1 MNMTKENYSRDLSSG
16 HPYVYASYEVGFD
29 FGYVAVIDP
38 VQDTI
43 IERIRVGSEPGPMCM
58 DPSEKKL
65 YVINTREDSVSII
78 DIDTCKVL
86 NTVHI
91 GNPFVKFYPNSIFAA
106 PKGNKIYVA
115 QSGPGITIIDFLTDE
130 VIKDVQLA
138 GGISWP
144 FAFAGNE
151 NSSFVYAACRSN
163 DVIAISIDDDTV
175 HPYTDGMEL
184 TFDGSRNPLAV
195 HPDGHTQ
202 VTFGPAGMLTY
213 FDDDSIGYSSTSSL
227 LDNTVSGVYTDD
239 KRLFC
244 TMREDKNYLK
254 VVGNLAIDKNGIVT
268 HKSFADLP
276 SYKGQDKIRLSRT
289 QAYLGVTVQPTYSPV
304 GGVQIIDL
312 HEGYTHLVELPYVGD
327 LAFYSDT
334 KAYVGEGTSIRPI
347 DVATA
352 TALPAIVLGIGTDS
366 LKVNNIISGYS
377 KQSLQ

>member
-1 MNMTKENYSRDLSSG
+1 MNMNKANHSGKLSSG
-16 HPYVYASYEVGFD
+16 HPYVYASYEIGYD

-78 DIDTCKVL
+78 DVDSLKVL

-106 PKGNKIYVA
+106 PTGNKIYVA

-138 GGISWP
+138 GGITWP

-175 HPYTDGMEL
+175 HPYTDGMEF
-184 TFDGSRNPLAV
+184 TFDVNHNPLAV

-213 FDDDSIGYSSTSSL
+213 IDKHSIGYSSTSSL

-244 TMREDKNYLK
+244 TSQQDKAYLK
-254 VVGNLAIDKNGIVT
+254 QFKDLSIDINGNITYDQFSEI
-268 HKSFADLP
+268 P
-276 SYKGQDKIRLSRT
+276 SSKGQDKIRMSRT
-289 QAYLGVTVQPTYSPV
+289 GRYIGVTVQPATSPTAAL
-304 GGVQIIDL
+304 QIIDVKT
-312 HEGYTHLVELPYVGD
+312 GSSSFVRFPYVGD
-327 LAFYSDT
+327 LAFFSDT
-334 KAYVGEGTSIRPI
+334 KAYAGQLSSIRPI

-352 TALPAIVLGIGTDS
+352 KPLPAIVFGDGTDG
-366 LKVNNIISGYS
+366 LKINNIISGYS
-377 KQSLQ
+377 KQSL

>member
-1 MNMTKENYSRDLSSG
+1 MNMIKATHSMKLSSG
-16 HPYVYASYEVGFD
+16 HPYVYASYEVD
-29 FGYVAVIDP
+29 LYIGYVAVIDP

-43 IERIRVGSEPGPMCM
+43 IKRIRVGGEPGPMCM

-78 DIDTCKVL
+78 DLDTFKVL

-115 QSGPGITIIDFLTDE
+115 HSDPGITIIDFLTNE
-130 VIKDVQLA
+130 VIKEVQLDREV
-138 GGISWP
+138 GYP

-151 NSSFVYAACRSN
+151 KSSFVYAACTN
-163 DVIAISIDDDTV
+163 NKVIAISIDDDTV
-175 HPYTDGMEL
+175 HPYGDGIEL
-184 TFDGSRNPLAV
+184 TFDRSRNPLTV
-195 HPDGHTQ
+195 HPLGHTQ

-227 LDNTVSGVYTDD
+227 LDNTVSGIYTDD

-254 VVGNLAIDKNGIVT
+254 VIGNLAIDQNGIVT
-268 HKSFADLP
+268 YKSLADFP
-276 SYKGQDKIRLSRT
+276 SYKGQDKIRLSRK
-289 QAYLGVTVQPTYSPV
+289 QDYIGVTVQPTDSPL

-312 HEGYTHLVELPYVGD
+312 HEGYSHLVELPYVGD
-327 LAFYSDT
+327 MAFFDDT

-352 TALPAIVLGIGTDS
+352 TALPAIVLGVATDH

-377 KQSLQ
+377 KQSL

>member
-1 MNMTKENYSRDLSSG
+1 MNINKANHSGKLSSG
-16 HPYVYASYEVGFD
+16 HPYVYASYEID
-29 FGYVAVIDP
+29 LYYGYVAVIDP

-43 IERIRVGSEPGPMCM
+43 IERIRVGGEPGPMCM

-65 YVINTREDSVSII
+65 YVINTRDDSVSII
-78 DIDTCKVL
+78 DLDTFKVL

-91 GNPFVKFYPNSIFAA
+91 GNPFVRFFPNSIFAA

-115 QSGPGITIIDFLTDE
+115 QDGPGITIIDFLTNE
-130 VIKDVQLA
+130 VIKEVQLEEEV
-138 GGISWP
+138 GTP

-151 NSSFVYAACRSN
+151 NSSFVYVACSN
-163 DVIAISIDDDTV
+163 NRVLAISIEDDTV
-175 HPYTDGMEL
+175 HPYGAGIVL

-202 VTFGPAGMLTY
+202 ATFGPAGMLTY
-213 FDDDSIGYSSTSSL
+213 FDNDSIGSSNTSSL

-244 TMREDKNYLK
+244 TIREDKNYLK
-254 VVGNLAIDKNGIVT
+254 VIANLAINKNGVVT
-268 HKSFADLP
+268 YKSFAEFP
-276 SYKGQDKIRLSRT
+276 SYKGQDKIRLSRS
-289 QAYLGVTVQPTYSPV
+289 QAYIGVTVQPTVSPK

-312 HEGYTHLVELPYVGD
+312 HEGYDHLVELPYVGD
-327 LAFYSDT
+327 LAFFDDT
-334 KAYVGEGTSIRPI
+334 KAYVGEGTSILPI

-352 TALPAIVLGIGTDS
+352 TPLSPIVLGVATDR

-377 KQSLQ
+377 KQSL